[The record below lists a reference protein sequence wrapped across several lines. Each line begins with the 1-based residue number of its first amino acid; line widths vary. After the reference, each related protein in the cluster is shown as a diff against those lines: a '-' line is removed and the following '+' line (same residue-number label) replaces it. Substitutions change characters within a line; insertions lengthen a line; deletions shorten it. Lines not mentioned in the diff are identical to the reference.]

1 MKLAITDPYPSFQ
14 WCLKFWKSTSF
25 PLLWITCLFTV
36 RYLLHSGA
44 SYLEDPQALLSFQL
58 CLAGFSNLKIR
69 EKFWQSSLTSN
80 WKAFDSVPHL
90 PLINRLEE
98 TGLHPFTLAWVGNY
112 LLHRRQQVTI
122 GNATSSS
129 LSVISGVPQ
138 GSVLGPLLFLVYIDS
153 ITKVTLS
160 CESQLVLFAD
170 DMSLSKPV
178 VYPNDL
184 SDLQSDVDLI
194 YSWATQNYLTFN
206 AHKCKYMLLSRKRYK
221 SAVIC
226 NI

>member
-1 MKLAITDPYPSFQ
+1 MP
-14 WCLKFWKSTSF
+14 C
-25 PLLWITCLFTV
+25 
-36 RYLLHSGA
+36 
-44 SYLEDPQALLSFQL
+44 
-58 CLAGFSNLKIR
+58 
-69 EKFWQSSLTSN
+69 
-80 WKAFDSVPHL
+80 
-90 PLINRLEE
+90 
-98 TGLHPFTLAWVGNY
+98 NY

-122 GNATSSS
+122 ATSST

-160 CESQLVLFAD
+160 RESQLVLFAD

-178 VYPNDL
+178 VYPDDL

-206 AHKCKYMLLSRKRYK
+206 ARKCKYMLLSRKRYRVLSSVTFNLQLGPNELERVSYLGVIVTDEHISHMCAKAGRLIGLFFLCAKAWRLIGLFFLCAKARRLIGLFFLCAKARRADWSVFSALCKISHTNCSYK
-221 SAVIC
+221 SIDSSSP
-226 NI
+226 